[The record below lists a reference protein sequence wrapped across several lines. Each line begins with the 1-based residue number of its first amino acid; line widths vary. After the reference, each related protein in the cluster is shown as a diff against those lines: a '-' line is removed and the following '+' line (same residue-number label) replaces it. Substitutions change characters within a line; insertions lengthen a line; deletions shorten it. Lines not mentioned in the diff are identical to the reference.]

1 MKKFIS
7 LLCCLLMALTP
18 LFVTACGGTGEDGG
32 SSIEIP
38 KEDEAKTSV
47 YVELKSGGTGIN
59 WLIDA
64 GTRFSALKA
73 NESYEA
79 GKMGVTII
87 PKPVENPSIKN
98 AQTSGS
104 AIIDVMGQVNIED
117 AARNEQVIAID
128 DVLTTKNDIR
138 EGQPISP
145 LDKISADQRSR
156 YMYNGHYYAGPS
168 CEYYPVINYDR
179 NLFDKYHTYLA
190 RPEAYT
196 NADLT
201 VLASEVLNAPFY
213 FLSDFTGNDADLKSC
228 GPDGEYGTDDDGL
241 PSSLYELIALC
252 EHLKSLGI
260 NPFNFTGGYKYYS
273 NFLLSA
279 LYTSLQGYEGARN
292 NYEFNGESIIVDGFE
307 DANLFGL
314 DGVKVPK
321 TKVVEVTEATGYLTT
336 KEVEK
341 YYAEAF
347 MALCI
352 ERDWFGPSVYNGESQ
367 KAAISK
373 FVFSDSGNRPKIAMH
388 LDGSYWYNE
397 ATEGD
402 NYFEQWAQANS
413 LTGFESRDVRVM
425 PLPVNIAES
434 VQVGEGKPQT
444 LLEMNYGMFVI
455 NGNLKNNPGLLRA
468 AKEFLAFLY
477 TDAELSAYTANT
489 SILRSM
495 DYSLSSNDV
504 SRISKYGKLLIDS
517 VSKGESK
524 VVYFA
529 AENATFKANTAS
541 FEQSWTNAVFSVSGI
556 PSLYQALYEY
566 NKTLTECFNAQQISE
581 SIWKGMYKGN

>member
-1 MKKFIS
+1 M
-7 LLCCLLMALTP
+7 
-18 LFVTACGGTGEDGG
+18 
-32 SSIEIP
+32 
-38 KEDEAKTSV
+38 
-47 YVELKSGGTGIN
+47 
-59 WLIDA
+59 
-64 GTRFSALKA
+64 
-73 NESYEA
+73 
-79 GKMGVTII
+79 
-87 PKPVENPSIKN
+87 
-98 AQTSGS
+98 
-104 AIIDVMGQVNIED
+104 
-117 AARNEQVIAID
+117 
-128 DVLTTKNDIR
+128 
-138 EGQPISP
+138 
-145 LDKISADQRSR
+145 
-156 YMYNGHYYAGPS
+156 
-168 CEYYPVINYDR
+168 
-179 NLFDKYHTYLA
+179 
-190 RPEAYT
+190 
-196 NADLT
+196 
-201 VLASEVLNAPFY
+201 
-213 FLSDFTGNDADLKSC
+213 
-228 GPDGEYGTDDDGL
+228 
-241 PSSLYELIALC
+241 
-252 EHLKSLGI
+252 
-260 NPFNFTGGYKYYS
+260 
-273 NFLLSA
+273 
-279 LYTSLQGYEGARN
+279 
-292 NYEFNGESIIVDGFE
+292 
-307 DANLFGL
+307 
-314 DGVKVPK
+314 
-321 TKVVEVTEATGYLTT
+321 TT

-402 NYFEQWAQANS
+402 NYFEQWAQANN
-413 LTGFESRDVRVM
+413 LTGFEARDVRVM

-541 FEQSWTNAVFSVSGI
+541 FDKRSFLCIRYSQPISS
-556 PSLYQALYEY
+556 AL
-566 NKTLTECFNAQQISE
+566 
-581 SIWKGMYKGN
+581 